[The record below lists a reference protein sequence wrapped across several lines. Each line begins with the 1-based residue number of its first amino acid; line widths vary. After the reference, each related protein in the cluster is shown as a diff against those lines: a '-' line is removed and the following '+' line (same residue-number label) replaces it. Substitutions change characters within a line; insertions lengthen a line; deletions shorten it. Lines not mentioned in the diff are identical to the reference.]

1 MNRLILHQSAASLT
15 IQKDQTQKN
24 PKKSPNATDTH
35 ANLLTWKKQLS
46 KKSLLVQLF
55 LPLGSFQVIFANTE
69 LSALPDP
76 FLYAIKQSSLIEM
89 TIIMPYIIPA
99 AFLTPKL
106 PQIKF

>member
-24 PKKSPNATDTH
+24 PKKSPNARDTH

-46 KKSLLVQLF
+46 KKSLLAQLF

-69 LSALPDP
+69 LSALPEP
-76 FLYAIKQSSLIEM
+76 FFFFMLSSKAL
-89 TIIMPYIIPA
+89 
-99 AFLTPKL
+99 
-106 PQIKF
+106 